1 MRNVR
6 NTLKHVK
13 MLAFLSVFALLT
25 SGIYAQD
32 AGKIVKSVQDKYNN
46 SKDISAD
53 VKQSMGGKNG
63 FNGRVYFKKG
73 NMFRAELNNIL
84 LVSDGET
91 TWNYNKKENK
101 VIIDR
106 FDTSNPVSINS
117 IVNEYPSRSD
127 VKASSEDGKTLLT
140 LTPKK
145 GSNLDFQ
152 QVKLWVN
159 GNNLVD
165 RIQVKQHSGSVL
177 ELQIS
182 NYKLNQGTADS
193 QFSFNPPHGAKVV
206 DLR

>member
-1 MRNVR
+1 MRNTG
-6 NTLKHVK
+6 NTLKYVK
-13 MLAFLSVFALLT
+13 TIAFLSVLALFT
-25 SGIYAQD
+25 AGIYAQD
-32 AGKIVKSVQDKYNN
+32 AGKVVKAVQDKYNT

-53 VKQSMGGKNG
+53 VKQASGGKNG
-63 FNGRVYFKKG
+63 FNGKVYFKKG
-73 NMFRAELNNIL
+73 NKFRAELNNIL

-91 TWNYNKKENK
+91 SWNYNKKENK

-127 VKASSEDGKTLLT
+127 VKASSEDGKTVLT

-145 GSNLDFQ
+145 GSGLNFN

-165 RIQVKQHSGSVL
+165 RIQVKQQSGNVL